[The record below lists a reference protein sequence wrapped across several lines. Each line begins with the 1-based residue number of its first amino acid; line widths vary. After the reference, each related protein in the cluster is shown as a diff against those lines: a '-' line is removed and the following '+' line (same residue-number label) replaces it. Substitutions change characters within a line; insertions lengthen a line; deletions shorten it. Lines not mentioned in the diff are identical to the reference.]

1 MSIKTVE
8 VYRTKQVYVLSPSES
23 VSNWVSW
30 EYAFT
35 IKLRAKKLCYL
46 LDPIPSKKED
56 GLEVM
61 MQVKLDDA
69 DLFNNVL
76 IKLIHPD
83 NIDLISHTTNPK
95 ELWEAL

>member
-1 MSIKTVE
+1 
-8 VYRTKQVYVLSPSES
+8 
-23 VSNWVSW
+23 
-30 EYAFT
+30 
-35 IKLRAKKLCYL
+35 
-46 LDPIPSKKED
+46 
-56 GLEVM
+56 M

-95 ELWEAL
+95 ELWEALWLTHQCSTAGTGFFYISKLMEIRIKDDTDVIIQHLISMSKTAGRPRKFFPDVRISIDDL